1 MNQAVSAV
9 ELSSFVFAS
18 NDDIKTTSLLVAE
31 KFGKRHGDILRTID
45 NIQTQVSDFFYKR
58 NFALIENETV
68 LAASGGVRKDRAF
81 EMTKNGFMFLVMGFT
96 GKQAAQIKE
105 AYINAFDTMHAKLFP
120 KTPYGLKIGVDK
132 ISPSQCQDIRHA
144 VAKIAGKDKVVY
156 QTTYWKLHEHF
167 NVNSYKE
174 LNASD
179 FDEAMMILG
188 QPEQQKMVLISESE
202 LEALRNKP
210 AELTYEKFI
219 EVLDKSESSGYK
231 LVKKSELQAAAWMFT
246 QGLKNLGVL
255 D

>member
-1 MNQAVSAV
+1 MQQSVQAVDFT
-9 ELSSFVFAS
+9 SFVFAS

-31 KFGKRHGDILRTID
+31 KFGKLHKNVLQSISRLECSEEFSRLNFQPRDYID
-45 NIQTQVSDFFYKR
+45 ERGKTQSM
-58 NFALIENETV
+58 
-68 LAASGGVRKDRAF
+68 F

-96 GKQAAQIKE
+96 GKQSAQIKE
-105 AYINAFDTMHAKLFP
+105 AYINAFDAMHAKLFP

-202 LEALRNKP
+202 LEQLRNKP
-210 AELTYEKFI
+210 NELTYEKFI
-219 EVLDKSESSGYK
+219 ELWDESDMSHRLVRKDALFDIAMKILDIA
-231 LVKKSELQAAAWMFT
+231 L
-246 QGLKNLGVL
+246 
-255 D
+255 